1 MCVCLL
7 MHMYIL
13 TMMAPQPHTNP
24 QNQTQAAVA
33 AAHALLVFANFEY
46 IVCCSVLQCDAACI
60 TSGHAQQS
68 RGKTSA
74 TCLHLYVLIFTLP
87 HLHMFQVSPFH
98 IDLPDLLLFIYT
110 YHIFP
115 LLVSTFTS
123 QHLNTRIC
131 SHSQAT

>member
-1 MCVCLL
+1 VCVCLL

-24 QNQTQAAVA
+24 QNQTEVA
-33 AAHALLVFANFEY
+33 AAHALLVFAKFEY
-46 IVCCSVLQCDAACI
+46 ILCCSVLQCDAACI

-74 TCLHLYVLIFTLP
+74 TCLHLYVLIFTHP

-98 IDLPDLLLFIYT
+98 IDLPDLLLLIYT

-115 LLVSTFTS
+115 LLVSIFTS
-123 QHLNTRIC
+123 QHLNTRAIC
-131 SHSQAT
+131 SHAQAT